1 MKKRVYR
8 ERYYGDMI
16 PKQDEINSMEGLV
29 KEVSKKAMKE
39 VKETKVT
46 KKKPIKKG
54 DK

>member
-29 KEVSKKAMKE
+29 KEV
-39 VKETKVT
+39 KETKVT